1 MHKGRP
7 RILREL
13 AHTALPAEIADLL
26 TLVAH
31 CAQACRVPVW
41 LVGGVIRDL
50 LLEQSLS
57 RDLDLAVEGE
67 VTTLVAQVAAAT
79 GGRVTA
85 HHAAFGTA
93 TVLVPGRSDGAAIVV
108 DFAQTRI
115 ETYPTP
121 AVLPDVAP
129 APLEHDLVRRDFSV
143 NALAVELH
151 LVAGGLHFGRRLD
164 LFGGEEDLAHGRLRL
179 LHAASLRDDPTRILR
194 GLRLA
199 SRLGLHPEPTT
210 RYQVADAVAQRY
222 LTLLSPERV
231 LHEICLAL
239 AEPDPAEVLRLAD
252 QWAVTP
258 QILPGLAWE
267 ASLAERCT
275 QAAAAVRP
283 DLPLTPLVWAGL
295 LLYGCSQATLDAL
308 AQRYPLPGDAA
319 TLIRQLPEL
328 RKLGGTLA
336 GLSNSALDE
345 TLRPWHPTTII
356 VHHYAVPADRVATA
370 RYLRELRTM
379 RAPLDGNDLQRLGV
393 APGPL
398 LGQIL
403 HTLRQATL
411 DGIVA
416 SREEAETWVRSFLHR
431 L

>member
-1 MHKGRP
+1 
-7 RILREL
+7 
-13 AHTALPAEIADLL
+13 
-26 TLVAH
+26 
-31 CAQACRVPVW
+31 ACSVPIW

-50 LLEQSLS
+50 LLDQPLS

-67 VTTLVAQVAAAT
+67 VTTLANQVAEAT

-93 TVLVPGRSDGAAIVV
+93 TVLVPGRSDGASLVV
-108 DFAQTRI
+108 DFAQTRV
-115 ETYPTP
+115 ESYAAP
-121 AVLPDVAP
+121 AVLPEVAP
-129 APLEHDLVRRDFSV
+129 ASLEHDLVRRDFSV
-143 NALAVELH
+143 NALAVELQ
-151 LVAGGLHFGRRLD
+151 LVAGSLHFGRRLD

-179 LHAASLRDDPTRILR
+179 LHATSLRDDPTRILR

-199 SRLGLHPEPTT
+199 SRLDLHPEPATW
-210 RYQVADAVAQRY
+210 YQVTDAVAQRY

-231 LHEICLAL
+231 LHEMCLAL
-239 AEPDPAEVLRLAD
+239 AEPDPAAVLRLAD
-252 QWAVTP
+252 EWAVTP
-258 QILPGLAWE
+258 QLLPGLAWDV
-267 ASLAERCT
+267 SLAERCI
-275 QAAAAVRP
+275 QAAAAVSP
-283 DLPLTPLVWAGL
+283 DLPLTPLIWAGL
-295 LLYGCSQATLDAL
+295 LIYGCGQATLDAL

-345 TLRPWHPTTII
+345 TLRPWHPTTIM
-356 VHHYAVPADRVATA
+356 VHHYAVPADRLATA

-393 APGPL
+393 APGPA

-403 HTLRQATL
+403 YALRQATL
-411 DGIVA
+411 DGIVT
-416 SREEAETWVRSFLHR
+416 SREEAEAWVDGILHR

>member
-13 AHTALPAEIADLL
+13 AHTALPTEVADLL

-31 CAQACRVPVW
+31 CAQACNVPVW

-50 LLEQSLS
+50 LLDQPLS

-67 VTTLVAQVAAAT
+67 VTTLATQVAEAT
-79 GGRVTA
+79 GGRVMA
-85 HHAAFGTA
+85 LHAAFGTA
-93 TVLVPGRSDGAAIVV
+93 TVLVPGRSDGASLVL
-108 DFAQTRI
+108 DFAQTRV
-115 ETYPTP
+115 ETYAAP
-121 AVLPDVAP
+121 AVLPDVSP
-129 APLEHDLVRRDFSV
+129 ASLEHDLVRRDFSV
-143 NALAVELH
+143 NALAVELQ
-151 LVAGGLHFGRRLD
+151 LVASGLHFGRRLD
-164 LFGGEEDLAHGRLRL
+164 LFGGEEDLAQGRLRL
-179 LHAASLRDDPTRILR
+179 LHAASLRDDPTRMLR

-199 SRLGLHPEPTT
+199 SRLGLHPEPAT
-210 RYQVADAVAQRY
+210 RYLVADAVAQRY
-222 LTLLSPERV
+222 LMLLSPERV
-231 LHEICLAL
+231 LHEVCLAL
-239 AEPDPAEVLRLAD
+239 AEPDPAEVVRLAD
-252 QWAVTP
+252 QWEVTP
-258 QILPGLAWE
+258 QILPGLTWDAT
-267 ASLAERCT
+267 LAARCT
-275 QAAAAVRP
+275 QAAAAVSS

-319 TLIRQLPEL
+319 TLIRQLPEV
-328 RKLGGTLA
+328 RKLTGTLA
-336 GLSNSALDE
+336 GMSNSALDE
-345 TLRPWHPTTII
+345 TLRLWHATTIM
-356 VHHYAVPADRVATA
+356 VHHYAVPADRLATT

-393 APGPL
+393 LPGPL
-398 LGQIL
+398 MGQIL

-416 SREEAETWVRSFLHR
+416 SREEAETWVRRFLHR